1 MITKVNHIGI
11 AVNDLDAAIKTV
23 KDVFGLE
30 VAGVEE
36 VPSQK
41 VKVAFVPVGDTRL
54 EFLQPT
60 ADDSPVAKF
69 LASRGEGMHHIAL
82 ETDDILGDL
91 KKAEEG
97 GARLIDKEPRPGA
110 HGTKVGFLHP
120 KSTFG
125 VLMELVEEAGEHRS

>member
-11 AVNDLDAAIKTV
+11 AVNDLDAALKTL

-30 VAGVEE
+30 VQGIEE
-36 VPSQK
+36 VASQK
-41 VKVAFVPVGDTRL
+41 VKVGFVPVGETRIEL
-54 EFLQPT
+54 LQPT
-60 ADDSPVAKF
+60 CEDSSVAKF
-69 LASRGEGMHHIAL
+69 LAAKGEGMHHIAIQS
-82 ETDDILGDL
+82 DDVALAL

-110 HGTKVGFLHP
+110 HGTMVGFVHP

-125 VLMELVEEAGEHRS
+125 TLIEIVQETGKR

>member
-11 AVNDLDAAIKTV
+11 AVSDLGSAVKTL

-30 VAGVEE
+30 VAGYEE
-36 VPSQK
+36 VESQK
-41 VKVAFVPVGDTRL
+41 VKVAFVPLGDTRL
-54 EFLQPT
+54 ELLQPT
-60 ADDSPVAKF
+60 SEDSAVAKF
-69 LASRGEGMHHIAL
+69 LSSRGEGMHHIAL
-82 ETDDILGDL
+82 ETDSVAADL

-110 HGTKVGFLHP
+110 HGTMVGFVHP

-125 VLMELVEEAGEHRS
+125 VLLELLEETGKH